1 MSASKEPP
9 RLPTVVDE
17 AGETPGWIPML
28 GIAVLVVV
36 GLYIAMGQAHTP
48 AEGATAEPAEA
59 AAAEGEAKPAEAEA
73 KPAEAEAK
81 PAAPKAP

>member
-17 AGETPGWIPML
+17 AGETPGWVPML

-36 GLYIAMGQAHTP
+36 GLYIAMGQAHAP
-48 AEGATAEPAEA
+48 AEGAAAEPEA
-59 AAAEGEAKPAEAEA
+59 AAAEGEAKPSEGEA
-73 KPAEAEAK
+73 KPEGAAK
-81 PAAPKAP
+81 LAAPKAP